1 MGLVNVNDYSVAGW
15 SAPAQAEASA
25 RRYAERLEEGD
36 ILLFLKPPFALPESD
51 RAYLLQARQ
60 TESVHHKNIAYKPDR
75 DRINGLTRGSADEE
89 KMRALMRAYSGN
101 VANFLDHFLLPY
113 AGRWRLDFAS
123 FRSIEE
129 EGRDLPQTKRN
140 DLLHVDSFPTRPSN
154 GDRILR
160 VFVNVNPDEPRV
172 WLTGEPFGV
181 TVRNYG
187 DPAGIG
193 RLLAGVRSPWRR
205 VGRQIVKTAHAAG
218 LPVAARPP
226 YDAFMLGYHHFLK
239 GNADFQQRSPRSKWE
254 FPPGAAW
261 LAYTD
266 LVPHAVL
273 SGRFALEQTFWI
285 ARDAMLLPEK
295 APYRILQQIA
305 GAPVVD

>member
-1 MGLVNVNDYSVAGW
+1 MGLIQVSDYSAAGW
-15 SAPAQAEASA
+15 SAPAEAEPCA
-25 RRYAERLEEGD
+25 RHYCERLEEGD
-36 ILLFLKPPFALPESD
+36 ILLFSQTPFALPESD

-60 TESVHHKNIAYKPDR
+60 SQSAHHKNIAYKPSR

-101 VANFLDHFLLPY
+101 VANFLDRFLLPY
-113 AGRWRLDFAS
+113 AAHRRLDFAS
-123 FRSIEE
+123 FRAIEE

-160 VFVNVNPDEPRV
+160 VFVNVNPEQARV

-181 TVRNYG
+181 TLKNYG
-187 DPAGIG
+187 DSAGVG
-193 RLLAGVRSPWRR
+193 RLRADVRSPWRR
-205 VGRQIVKTAHAAG
+205 LGRGMARTARAAG
-218 LPVAARPP
+218 LPVAARSP

-239 GNADFQQRSPRSKWE
+239 GNAAFQQESRKAKWE

-261 LAYTD
+261 LVYTD

-273 SGRFALEQTFWI
+273 SGRFALEQTFWV

-295 APYRILQQIA
+295 APYRVLEQIA